1 MKTPNFRPYDLD
13 QLILPP
19 DLREWLPE
27 NHLANF
33 IIDVVAGLDLSA
45 IIKTYDA
52 SRGGQ
57 PPLDPRMMVGL
68 LLYGYCVGTTS
79 SRKIERATYDSV
91 PFRVIAADQHPDHD
105 TIAEFRRRHL
115 AALSGLFVQVLR
127 LCQKAGLVKLGHVS
141 LDGTKMKANASK
153 HKAMSYEYMEK
164 RERELREQVEA
175 LLAQAEAADAA
186 EDALYGRDKRGDELP
201 KELAFKQSR
210 LKKIRE
216 AKAAL
221 EAEAQERAE
230 HEREQR
236 RKEDE
241 ALAAAGKKRRGKAPA
256 EPSDVPEP
264 KAQRNFTDPE
274 SRIMKDGASKAF
286 EQCYNAQAAVDEG
299 AQIIVAAEVTQETN
313 DKRQVAPMVA
323 ALERTMQAV
332 HGAADVAGAPGEAPA
347 AEAAHRLPEML
358 SADNGYFSEE
368 NIQTLEAS
376 KIDAYVA
383 TGRLKH
389 GASPPQATAD
399 EAAPEGASVK
409 EQMALKLRTLKGRAT
424 YAKRKQI
431 VEPVFGQIKEAR
443 GIRRFWLRGL
453 AQVQAEWKLICATHN
468 LLKLWRR
475 GGVPAMG

>member
-19 DLREWLPE
+19 DMREWLPE
-27 NHLANF
+27 GHLANF

-45 IIKTYDA
+45 IIDTYDA

-115 AALSGLFVQVLR
+115 TALSGLFVQVLR

-153 HKAMSYEYMEK
+153 HKAMSYAYMEK
-164 RERELREQVEA
+164 RERELREQVEK

-186 EDALYGRDKRGDELP
+186 EDELYGRGQRGDELP

-210 LKKIRE
+210 LKKIQE

-221 EAEAQERAE
+221 EAEAKQCAA
-230 HEREQR
+230 HKREQR
-236 RKEDE
+236 KKEDE
-241 ALAAAGKKRRGKAPA
+241 ALAAAGKKRRGPAPDP
-256 EPSDVPEP
+256 PSETPDP

-286 EQCYNAQAAVDEG
+286 EQCYNAQAAVDEE

-313 DKRQVAPMVA
+313 DKQQVAPMVA
-323 ALERTMQAV
+323 AMGRTMQSV
-332 HGAADVAGAPGEAPA
+332 NGAADAALDPGAGSER
-347 AEAAHRLPEML
+347 RLLPQVL
-358 SADNGYFSEE
+358 SADNGYFSEK
-368 NIQTLEAS
+368 NIETLAKE

-389 GASPPQATAD
+389 GESPPVATES
-399 EAAPEGASVK
+399 EAIVEGDDVK
-409 EQMALKLRTLKGRAT
+409 EKWRKSCGR
-424 YAKRKQI
+424 
-431 VEPVFGQIKEAR
+431 
-443 GIRRFWLRGL
+443 
-453 AQVQAEWKLICATHN
+453 
-468 LLKLWRR
+468 
-475 GGVPAMG
+475 

>member
-13 QLILPP
+13 QLMLLPP

-27 NHLANF
+27 GHLANF

-45 IIKTYDA
+45 IIRAYDA

-68 LLYGYCVGTTS
+68 LLYGYCTGVTS
-79 SRKIERATYDSV
+79 SRKIERATYDVV

-105 TIAEFRRRHL
+105 TLAEFRRRHL
-115 AALSGLFVQVLR
+115 TALSGLFVQVLR
-127 LCQKAGLVKLGHVS
+127 LCQKAGLVKLGHVA

-164 RERELREQVEA
+164 RERELREQVEK
-175 LLAQAEAADAA
+175 LLAQAEAADAT
-186 EDALYGRDKRGDELP
+186 EDALYGRDQRGDELP

-210 LKKIRE
+210 LKKIQE

-221 EAEAQERAE
+221 EAEAKARAE
-230 HEREQR
+230 HERER
-236 RKEDE
+236 RQKEDE
-241 ALAAAGKKRRGKAPA
+241 ALAAAGQKRRGKAPA
-256 EPSDVPEP
+256 EISEVPGP
-264 KAQRNFTDPE
+264 KAQRNFTDPQ

-286 EQCYNAQAAVDEG
+286 EQCYNAQAAVDEE
-299 AQIIVAAEVTQETN
+299 AQIIVAAEVTQEAN

-323 ALERTMQAV
+323 ALGRTMRAV
-332 HGAADVAGAPGEAPA
+332 HGVADGANPAGEAATEAPRLLPGE
-347 AEAAHRLPEML
+347 L

-368 NIQTLEAS
+368 NIQTLETE

-389 GASPPQATAD
+389 GEDPPVAATG
-399 EAAPEGASVK
+399 EAACEGASVK
-409 EQMALKLRTLKGRAT
+409 EQMAQKLRTDKGRAT
-424 YAKRKQI
+424 YAKRKQL

-443 GIRRFWLRGL
+443 GIRRFLLRGL
-453 AQVQAEWKLICATHN
+453 EQVQAEWKLICATHN

-475 GGVPAMG
+475 GGAPALA

>member
-19 DLREWLPE
+19 DMREWLPE
-27 NHLANF
+27 GHLANF

-45 IIKTYDA
+45 IIDTYDA

-115 AALSGLFVQVLR
+115 TALSGLFVQVLR

-153 HKAMSYEYMEK
+153 HKAMSYAYMEK
-164 RERELREQVEA
+164 RERELREQVEK

-186 EDALYGRDKRGDELP
+186 EDELYGRGQRGDELP

-210 LKKIRE
+210 LKKIQE

-221 EAEAQERAE
+221 EAEAKQCAA
-230 HEREQR
+230 HKREQR
-236 RKEDE
+236 KKEDE
-241 ALAAAGKKRRGKAPA
+241 ALAAAGKKRRGPAPDP
-256 EPSDVPEP
+256 PSETPDP

-286 EQCYNAQAAVDEG
+286 EQCYNAQAAVDEE

-313 DKRQVAPMVA
+313 DKQQVAPMVA
-323 ALERTMQAV
+323 AMGRTMQSV
-332 HGAADVAGAPGEAPA
+332 NGAADAALDPGAGSER
-347 AEAAHRLPEML
+347 RLLPQVL
-358 SADNGYFSEE
+358 SADNGYFSEK
-368 NIQTLEAS
+368 NIETLAKE

-389 GASPPQATAD
+389 GESPPVATES
-399 EAAPEGASVK
+399 EAIVEGDDVK
-409 EQMALKLRTLKGRAT
+409 EKMAQKLRTVKGRAT

-453 AQVQAEWKLICATHN
+453 EKVQSEWKLICATHN

-475 GGVPAMG
+475 GGAPAPG

>member
-19 DLREWLPE
+19 DMREWLPE
-27 NHLANF
+27 AHLANF
-33 IIDVVAGLDLSA
+33 IIDVVADLDLSA
-45 IIKTYDA
+45 IINTYDA

-57 PPLDPRMMVGL
+57 PPLDPRLMVGL

-127 LCQKAGLVKLGHVS
+127 LCQKAGLVKLGHVA

-153 HKAMSYEYMEK
+153 HKAMSYEYMER
-164 RERELREQVEA
+164 RERELREQVEK

-186 EDALYGRDKRGDELP
+186 EDELYGRGRRGDELP

-210 LKKIRE
+210 LKRIQE

-221 EAEAQERAE
+221 EAEAKERAE
-230 HEREQR
+230 HEREAQR
-236 RKEDE
+236 RKAAELE
-241 ALAAAGKKRRGKAPA
+241 AGGQKRRGKAPA
-256 EPSDVPEP
+256 EPSDKPEP

-286 EQCYNAQAAVDEG
+286 EQCYNAQAAVDEQ
-299 AQIIVAAEVTQETN
+299 AQIIVAAEVTQESN
-313 DKRQVAPMVA
+313 DKRQVAPMVTA
-323 ALERTMQAV
+323 IEQTMREV
-332 HGAADVAGAPGEAPA
+332 NGPAPA
-347 AEAAHRLPEML
+347 VGADAPRRLPEVL

-368 NIQTLEAS
+368 NIRVLETE

-389 GASPPQATAD
+389 GESPPAV
-399 EAAPEGASVK
+399 AAGEPEEGASVK
-409 EQMALKLRTLKGRAT
+409 EKMALKLRTVKGRAT
-424 YAKRKQI
+424 YSKRKQI

-443 GIRRFWLRGL
+443 GIRRFLLRGL
-453 AQVQAEWKLICATHN
+453 EKVQAEWKLICATHN

-475 GGVPAMG
+475 GGAPARG